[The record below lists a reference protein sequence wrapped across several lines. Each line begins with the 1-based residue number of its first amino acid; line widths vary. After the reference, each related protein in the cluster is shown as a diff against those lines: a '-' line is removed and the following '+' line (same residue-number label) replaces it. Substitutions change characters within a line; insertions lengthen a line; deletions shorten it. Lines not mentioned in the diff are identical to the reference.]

1 LEQIFKSNF
10 FYSYQAVENLRQGM
24 TPTAA
29 AEEAIKR
36 IIKYYPKAQAA
47 IVVASIKGDYGLS

>member
-1 LEQIFKSNF
+1 
-10 FYSYQAVENLRQGM
+10 M
-24 TPTAA
+24 TPTTA

-47 IVVASIKGDYGLS
+47 IVVASIKGDYGLL

>member
-1 LEQIFKSNF
+1 
-10 FYSYQAVENLRQGM
+10 M

-47 IVVASIKGDYGLS
+47 IVVANIKGDYGQS